1 MKLNIFYKK
10 QIKSNLYSDKS
21 IFNIN
26 LKMILSMNIKKK
38 NFLYYMYYVIL
49 MILLKQE
56 NAQNNTISC

>member
-49 MILLKQE
+49 M
-56 NAQNNTISC
+56 

>member
-38 NFLYYMYYVIL
+38 KFLILYVLCNFNDI
-49 MILLKQE
+49 IK
-56 NAQNNTISC
+56 TRKCSK